1 MKESP
6 SASFQQKVGRESQ
19 TMLFSVNSFLHDECI
34 FLMKVEEM
42 ITIIFLKYL
51 WFSGTIR
58 YVLKNSKKS
67 KNATLWKIGKSIAW
81 TFEKLRHSDSNNNCN
96 KVETIIGIQTRG
108 KEQSWVSGEY
118 RLTINTTWIT
128 WVKSCDFR
136 NQ

>member
-6 SASFQQKVGRESQ
+6 SVNFQQKVGRESQ
-19 TMLFSVNSFLHDECI
+19 TMLFSVNSFPHWWMCI
-34 FLMKVEEM
+34 FNESWGNDNHY
-42 ITIIFLKYL
+42 FSYL

-81 TFEKLRHSDSNNNCN
+81 TSEKLRHSDSNNNCN
-96 KVETIIGIQTRG
+96 KVETITGIQTRG